1 MKNLLSIEILTK
13 TFDDLPHGVG
23 IFRIDDLN
31 DIKSIRYVFM
41 NKIVLHEMRKK
52 REEVFGKKI
61 MEVAP
66 EAYAHEGGLQ
76 VIETYRKVAKEGGSI
91 NLGLVE
97 YSNHMVAGTYECS
110 VHHIQDNYVYVMLR
124 NVTELE
130 QTKNELEVKNKELS
144 QFTHMVSHDLKEPIR
159 TISSFIKL
167 IENKYDSELDGEV
180 KKLFDFISNA
190 TDRMR
195 ILVNDLLD
203 YASIGKVKEVAKVD
217 CNELVEVIQQDLQAI
232 IKETNA
238 TIEVGELPR
247 VNGFQTELRLLFQ
260 NLISNSIKFSKP
272 GIAPKIEISAKE
284 QDGWTFA
291 IQDNGIGIADEHIDK
306 IFVAFQRLHL
316 RSEYEGSGIGLAH
329 CKKIVE
335 LHKGNLWVKSKTGE
349 GSTFYFTIP
358 RHL

>member
-1 MKNLLSIEILTK
+1 MNIEILTK

-23 IFRIDDLN
+23 IFQVVDIG

-41 NKIVLHEMRKK
+41 NKIILHEMRKK

-61 MEVAP
+61 TEVAP
-66 EAYAHEGGLQ
+66 EAYSHEGGLQ
-76 VIETYRKVAKEGGSI
+76 VINAYRKVAEDGESI

-97 YSNHMVAGTYECS
+97 YSNHMVAGTYDCS

-130 QTKNELEVKNKELS
+130 QTKNELELKNKELS
-144 QFTHMVSHDLKEPIR
+144 QFVNMVSHDLREPLR
-159 TISSFIKL
+159 TISGFIKL
-167 IENKYDSELDGEV
+167 IENKYQGKLDEQAN
-180 KKLFDFISNA
+180 KLLGFISNA

-195 ILVNDLLD
+195 ILINELLD
-203 YASIGKVKEVAKVD
+203 HASIGQEKEMIVVD
-217 CNELVEVIQQDLQAI
+217 CNKLVDVIQQDLQAI
-232 IKETNA
+232 IIDTNT
-238 TIEVGELPR
+238 TIDVGNLPTIK
-247 VNGFQTELRLLFQ
+247 GFQTELRLLFQ

-272 GIAPKIEISAKE
+272 GIAPKINISAKE

-291 IQDNGIGIADEHIDK
+291 IQDNGIGISDEYMDQ
-306 IFVAFQRLHL
+306 IFVAFKRLHT
-316 RSEYEGSGIGLAH
+316 RSEYEGTGLGLAH

-335 LHKGNLWVKSKTGE
+335 LHNGKLWVESKHGE

-358 RHL
+358 RQ